1 MSRIPTSWSL
11 VPYLRVADA
20 DAAIAFYEK
29 AFGAKLV
36 AAMPGPDG
44 KLKMHVELDLNGTR
58 LYFAD
63 RRIMGGGSDPVPN
76 PDDAPVV
83 LHVNVPDAVAAA
95 DRALKAGC
103 TERLKVSTQF
113 WGDIYGQVVDPYGFV
128 WAFLTPGEPKSESE
142 IAEAMKTMTPSS

>member
-1 MSRIPTSWSL
+1 MSEIPTSWSL

-44 KLKMHVELDLNGTR
+44 TLKMHVELDLNGTR

-63 RRIMGGGSDPVPN
+63 RRIMGGGTDPDPEES
-76 PDDAPVV
+76 PFV
-83 LHVNVPDAVAAA
+83 LHLNVPDAVAAA
-95 DRALKAGC
+95 DRAIGAGC
-103 TERLKVSTQF
+103 TERLKVAEQF
-113 WGDIYGQVVDPYGFV
+113 WGDIYGQVVDPYGFP
-128 WAFLTPGEPKSESE
+128 WAFLTPGKPKSNAE
-142 IAEAMKTMTPSS
+142 IAEAMKAMAAAQ